1 MAKCQGL
8 GLKII
13 EKCYNQCIHMPN
25 PINQPPTPK
34 STEQEPEDI
43 FELVEKSSENQ
54 LEVKVNKIREALE
67 QHGEKFESKPAE
79 EAKKFELPSQAP
91 VPAQPVMPLPI
102 AEEEK
107 RVQEVEQILADGL
120 QELYM
125 SLPPAEQQ
133 KFKVEGEKVA
143 REVAGLLGQLKVK
156 IDQIVSVIRRWLMII
171 PGVNKFFIEQESKI
185 KAQKLL
191 LLKQRK

>member
-1 MAKCQGL
+1 
-8 GLKII
+8 
-13 EKCYNQCIHMPN
+13 MPN
-25 PINQPPTPK
+25 PITQPPVSK
-34 STEQEPEDI
+34 SPEQEPEDI
-43 FELVEKSSENQ
+43 FEFVENKTDQ
-54 LEVKVNKIREALE
+54 KPEVKVEKVREVLE

-79 EAKKFELPSQAP
+79 EAEKFELPSQAS
-91 VPAQPVMPLPI
+91 VLAQPVMPLPI
-102 AEEEK
+102 TEEEK
-107 RVQEVEQILADGL
+107 RVQEVEQILSEGL
-120 QELYM
+120 HELFA

-133 KFKVEGEKVA
+133 KFKVEGEKAA
-143 REVAGLLGQLKVK
+143 REVAGLLGQVKVK